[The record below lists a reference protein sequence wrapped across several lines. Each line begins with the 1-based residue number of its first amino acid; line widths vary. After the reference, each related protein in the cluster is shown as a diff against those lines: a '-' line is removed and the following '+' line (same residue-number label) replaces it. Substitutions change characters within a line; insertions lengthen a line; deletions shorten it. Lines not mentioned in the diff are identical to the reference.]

1 MKYVIDYQI
10 RTAGLDHD
18 QNLGNQEALMKTFE
32 QWKPE
37 DGLTIHSFVSTLS
50 NGGYIFLEADD
61 PLTVSR
67 FVGKFVYWNDVKVVP
82 VVDVAEAVGVG
93 AESLAWTQ
101 AAVNA

>member
-10 RTAGLDHD
+10 RTAGLAHD
-18 QNLGNQEALMKTFE
+18 QNLGNQEALLKVFE

-37 DGLTIHSFVSTLS
+37 EGLTIHNFVSTLA

-61 PLTVSR
+61 PLAVSR

-82 VVDVAEAVGVG
+82 VVDVAEAVAVG
-93 AESLAWTQ
+93 AESVAWTR
-101 AAVNA
+101 AAMNA

>member
-10 RTAGLDHD
+10 RTAGLAHD
-18 QNLGNQEALMKTFE
+18 QNLGNQESLLKVFE

-37 DGLTIHSFVSTLS
+37 DGLTIHSFVSTLD
-50 NGGYIFLEADD
+50 NGGYILLEADD

-67 FVGKFVYWNDVKVVP
+67 FVSKFVYWNDVKVVP

-93 AESLAWTQ
+93 AESLAWTR
-101 AAVNA
+101 AAMKA

>member
-10 RTAGLDHD
+10 RTTGLDYG
-18 QNLGNQEALMKTFE
+18 QNLSSQDALLKVFE

-37 DGLTIHSFVSTLS
+37 DGLTIHSFVSTLD
-50 NGGYIFLEADD
+50 NGGYILLETDD
-61 PLTVSR
+61 PLAVSR

-93 AESLAWTQ
+93 AESLAWTR
-101 AAVNA
+101 AAINA